1 MVVGIEVLFQLTP
14 NKFNK
19 LNFDLTD
26 SFDNW
31 FLFKLFVLDWLVN
44 NLKASSKVFTNEVY
58 VLLEWN
64 ETVFV
69 GIEDLKYGEKV
80 LLGWSDFNEEKII
93 K

>member
-19 LNFDLTD
+19 FNFDLTD

-58 VLLEWN
+58 VLLKKN

-80 LLGWSDFNEEKII
+80 FPGWSDFNEEKII